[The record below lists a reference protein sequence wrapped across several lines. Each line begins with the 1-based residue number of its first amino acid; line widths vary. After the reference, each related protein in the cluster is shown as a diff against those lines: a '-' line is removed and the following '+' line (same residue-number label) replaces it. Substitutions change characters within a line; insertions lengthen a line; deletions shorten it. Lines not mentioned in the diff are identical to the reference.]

1 MLYNIKD
8 LKEERISL
16 QKSNNI
22 VVFTNGCFD
31 ILHKGH
37 FQYLRQS
44 KDLGDFLIVGLN
56 SDKSVKF
63 LKGPG
68 RPVNG
73 EKIRAENLLKLD
85 YVNAVIIFNENT
97 PIKLIENLLPDIVT
111 KGGDYEIDEIVGSK
125 VIHRNGGEVK
135 ILPYLE
141 GYSTTKI
148 ISDKGNA

>member
-37 FQYLRQS
+37 FQYLKQS

-125 VIHRNGGEVK
+125 IIHRNGGEVK

-141 GYSTTKI
+141 GFSTTKI

>member
-8 LKEERISL
+8 LKEKRISL
-16 QKSNNI
+16 QKSDNI

-37 FQYLRQS
+37 FQYLKQS

-111 KGGDYEIDEIVGSK
+111 KGGDYEIDEIVGSEI
-125 VIHRNGGEVK
+125 IHRNGGEVK

>member
-1 MLYNIKD
+1 MFYNIKD
-8 LKEERISL
+8 LKEKRILL

>member
-8 LKEERISL
+8 LKEKRISL

-37 FQYLRQS
+37 FQYLKQS

>member
-8 LKEERISL
+8 LKEKRISL
-16 QKSNNI
+16 QKSDNI

-37 FQYLRQS
+37 FQYLKQS

-125 VIHRNGGEVK
+125 VIHKNGGEVK

>member
-8 LKEERISL
+8 LKEKRISL
-16 QKSNNI
+16 QKSDNI

-37 FQYLRQS
+37 FQYLKQS

-125 VIHRNGGEVK
+125 VIHKNGGEVK

-148 ISDKGNA
+148 ISDKGNS

>member
-1 MLYNIKD
+1 MFYNIKD
-8 LKEERISL
+8 LKEKRILL

-37 FQYLRQS
+37 FQYLKQS

-68 RPVNG
+68 RPVNS

-85 YVNAVIIFNENT
+85 YVNAVIIFNEST

-125 VIHRNGGEVK
+125 IIHRNGGEVK
-135 ILPYLE
+135 ILPYPE
-141 GYSTTKI
+141 GFSTTKI

>member
-37 FQYLRQS
+37 FQYLKQS

>member
-8 LKEERISL
+8 LKEKRISL
-16 QKSNNI
+16 QKSDNI

-37 FQYLRQS
+37 FQYLKQS

-125 VIHRNGGEVK
+125 IIQRNGGEVK

-141 GYSTTKI
+141 GFSTTKI

>member
-8 LKEERISL
+8 LKEKRISL
-16 QKSNNI
+16 QKSDNI

-37 FQYLRQS
+37 FQYLKQS

-111 KGGDYEIDEIVGSK
+111 KGGDYENDEIVGSE
-125 VIHRNGGEVK
+125 VIHKNGGEVK

>member
-8 LKEERISL
+8 LKEKRISL
-16 QKSNNI
+16 QKSDNI

-125 VIHRNGGEVK
+125 IIHRNGGEVK

-141 GYSTTKI
+141 GFSTTKI

>member
-1 MLYNIKD
+1 MFYNIKD
-8 LKEERISL
+8 LKEKRILL

-37 FQYLRQS
+37 FQYLKQS

-68 RPVNG
+68 RPVNR

-85 YVNAVIIFNENT
+85 YVNAVIIFNEST

>member
-8 LKEERISL
+8 LKEKRILL

-37 FQYLRQS
+37 FQYLKQS

-85 YVNAVIIFNENT
+85 YVNAVIIFNEST

>member
-1 MLYNIKD
+1 MFYNIKD
-8 LKEERISL
+8 LKEKRILL

-37 FQYLRQS
+37 FQYLKQS

-125 VIHRNGGEVK
+125 IIHRNGGEVK

-141 GYSTTKI
+141 GFSTTKI

>member
-1 MLYNIKD
+1 MFYNIKD
-8 LKEERISL
+8 LKEKRILL

-37 FQYLRQS
+37 FQYLKQS

-85 YVNAVIIFNENT
+85 YVNAVIIFNESP

>member
-1 MLYNIKD
+1 MFYNIKD
-8 LKEERISL
+8 LKEKRILL

-37 FQYLRQS
+37 FQYLKQS

-85 YVNAVIIFNENT
+85 YVNAVIIFNEST

>member
-8 LKEERISL
+8 LKEKRISL

-37 FQYLRQS
+37 FQYLKQS

-125 VIHRNGGEVK
+125 VIHKNGGEVK

>member
-1 MLYNIKD
+1 MFYNIKD
-8 LKEERISL
+8 LKEKRILL

-37 FQYLRQS
+37 FQYLKQS

>member
-37 FQYLRQS
+37 FQYLKQS

-125 VIHRNGGEVK
+125 VIHKNGGEVK

>member
-8 LKEERISL
+8 LKEKRISL
-16 QKSNNI
+16 QKSDNI

-37 FQYLRQS
+37 FQYLKQS

-125 VIHRNGGEVK
+125 IIHRNGGEVK

-141 GYSTTKI
+141 GFSTTKI

>member
-1 MLYNIKD
+1 
-8 LKEERISL
+8 
-16 QKSNNI
+16 
-22 VVFTNGCFD
+22 
-31 ILHKGH
+31 
-37 FQYLRQS
+37 
-44 KDLGDFLIVGLN
+44 
-56 SDKSVKF
+56 
-63 LKGPG
+63 
-68 RPVNG
+68 
-73 EKIRAENLLKLD
+73 
-85 YVNAVIIFNENT
+85 VNAVIIFNEST

>member
-1 MLYNIKD
+1 MFYNIKD
-8 LKEERISL
+8 LKEKRILL

-37 FQYLRQS
+37 FQYLKQS

-68 RPVNG
+68 RPVNR